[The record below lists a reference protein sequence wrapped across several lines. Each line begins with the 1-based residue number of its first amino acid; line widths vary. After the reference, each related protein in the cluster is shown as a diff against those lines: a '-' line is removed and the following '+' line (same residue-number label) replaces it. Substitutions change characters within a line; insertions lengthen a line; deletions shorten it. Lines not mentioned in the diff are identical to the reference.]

1 MPLSFQCTYGYIDER
16 GENGD
21 EEEGS
26 EILGRKER
34 VEIAWP
40 LVYR

>member
-1 MPLSFQCTYGYIDER
+1 MYHVPMAFQCIYECYGEG

-26 EILGRKER
+26 EISGGRGI
-34 VEIAWP
+34 V
-40 LVYR
+40 